1 MRFFDFHT
9 HNKTVENGIIN
20 LMPYEHSDVSKLYS
34 MGIHPYFISDDYINQ
49 IDYIKEKA
57 ANKEIKAIGECG
69 FDPKSV
75 AELNLQK
82 EIFKLQVQISEEYE
96 LPLIIHCVKFYNEL
110 IKLKKELKPKQMWVL
125 HGFNSKIGLFKALI
139 DEGFWFSFGA
149 SVLKNAEKIYV
160 FYKNYGMRFFL
171 ETDDSQMS
179 IEEIYKQT
187 AQYLNLDKEILV
199 KSIEEN
205 LKKIG
210 L

>member
-9 HNKTVENGIIN
+9 HNKDVVNGIIN
-20 LMPYEHSDVSKLYS
+20 LMPYENFGESKLYS
-34 MGIHPYFISDDYINQ
+34 MGIHPNFISVDYKNQ
-49 IDYIKEKA
+49 IEYISEKA
-57 ANKEIKAIGECG
+57 AKKEIKAIGECG
-69 FDPKSV
+69 FDPKSPV
-75 AELNLQK
+75 DISLQQ
-82 EIFKLQVQISEEYE
+82 EIFKLQVQISEKYE

-110 IKLKKELKPKQMWVL
+110 IKIKKELKPKQMWVL
-125 HGFNSKIGLFKALI
+125 HGFNSKIGLFKVLI

-149 SVLKNAEKIYV
+149 SVLKKSEKICV

-171 ETDDSQMS
+171 ETDDSNIS

-187 AQYLNLDKEILV
+187 AQYLNLDKEILI